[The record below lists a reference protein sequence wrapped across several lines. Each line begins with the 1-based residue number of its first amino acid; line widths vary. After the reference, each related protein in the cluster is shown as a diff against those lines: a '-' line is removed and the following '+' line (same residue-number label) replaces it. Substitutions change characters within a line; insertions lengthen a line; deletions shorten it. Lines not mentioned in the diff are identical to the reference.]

1 MRDASRRKQQN
12 SLLVF
17 RPFPGLFRCII
28 HVHVVRLPLSLEIR
42 LRGLYF
48 LCLQDGRHVEDE
60 RGRMR
65 CVSSGTESNEP
76 ALTGAQYFLAVIGRR
91 AALSTRPVDATR
103 DIDLGPQRPSLPPY
117 KLSLLA
123 TRLFILSSCL
133 PHRRA
138 VSFVTTTS
146 RTPSHPT
153 RRLVATSAAKTAR
166 RSISASTRK
175 PPARFVG
182 RLSSVINCSDCTLI
196 SIPTEVG
203 TSGDKRRK
211 RGLKGMLQ
219 NWKQLRKLADR
230 CWPVRQD

>member
-17 RPFPGLFRCII
+17 RPFPGLFRGII

-42 LRGLYF
+42 LRGLHF

-76 ALTGAQYFLAVIGRR
+76 AQTGAQYFLAVIGQR
-91 AALSTRPVDATR
+91 ASPSTRPVDATR

-117 KLSLLA
+117 KLALLA
-123 TRLFILSSCL
+123 TRLPILSKCL
-133 PHRRA
+133 PLRRA
-138 VSFVTTTS
+138 ASSATTTS
-146 RTPSHPT
+146 QIQSHLT
-153 RRLVATSAAKTAR
+153 RRLAATSAAKTAQ

-175 PPARFVG
+175 PPARFVE
-182 RLSSVINCSDCTLI
+182 RLSSVINCSDSI
-196 SIPTEVG
+196 SISTPTEVENG
-203 TSGDKRRK
+203 KKKGEK
-211 RGLKGMLQ
+211 RGPEGMSQ

-230 CWPVRQD
+230 CWPVRQG